1 MCVEEGGE
9 KEAEGERK
17 ERRRRKKSFV
27 MRVGG
32 DLGEVML

>member
-1 MCVEEGGE
+1 MCVEGGGE

-17 ERRRRKKSFV
+17 ERRGRKKSFV
-27 MRVGG
+27 MRVG